1 MDKKTCE
8 LIKQRVPV
16 GHHITMYDVTYPVN
30 LFTYGGLC
38 LTNKIP
44 SMDVY
49 GDINLVGHKSKQA
62 EGCLGD
68 LDNASLSKWRHEKKV
83 YF

>member
-16 GHHITMYDVTYPVN
+16 EHHITMYDVTYPVN
-30 LFTYGGLC
+30 LFTCGGLY

-44 SMDVY
+44 IMDVY

-62 EGCLGD
+62 G
-68 LDNASLSKWRHEKKV
+68 LSWWPG
-83 YF
+83 